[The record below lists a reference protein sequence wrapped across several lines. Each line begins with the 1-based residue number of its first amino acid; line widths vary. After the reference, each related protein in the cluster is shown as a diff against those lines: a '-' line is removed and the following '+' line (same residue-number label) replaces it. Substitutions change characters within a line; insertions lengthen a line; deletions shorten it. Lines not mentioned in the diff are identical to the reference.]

1 MSYSYERIN
10 RCCGVDTLQI
20 NHCYNKFNFVL
31 TPTRILFGILMYKTI
46 GKTYN
51 NMRVST
57 SRFNALYKNNKIE
70 LANIVEEIMKY
81 YIDEDIFFTR
91 VVAEDDSTFID
102 IPLEHEKLYPELTKK
117 VSDAIEKYNH
127 AYIQAKKR

>member
-1 MSYSYERIN
+1 MSNSYERIN
-10 RCCGVDTLQI
+10 RCCGVDTLRI
-20 NHCYNKFNFVL
+20 DHCYNKFNFVL

-91 VVAEDDSTFID
+91 VVAEEDSTFID
-102 IPLEHEKLYPELTKK
+102 IPLEHEMLYPELSKK

-127 AYIQAKKR
+127 ACV